1 MFPKTGLTK
10 DKPELSNH
18 ASDEQTAIHNTSG
31 NLSVEKSYPSCR
43 CGQGGANN
51 NHRRLFCENH
61 KSGFCENYKTGF
73 CESHKS
79 GSCENHKKRREC
91 AFHMGSTGEI
101 TEDRVAEFYNQIVLL
116 IRNDSIQKT
125 KDKTLNSYLEK
136 IDKEDISAV
145 KRLLREIVREEEE
158 FKEKVKQQIDLNVD
172 VVEKSN

>member
-1 MFPKTGLTK
+1 
-10 DKPELSNH
+10 
-18 ASDEQTAIHNTSG
+18 
-31 NLSVEKSYPSCR
+31 
-43 CGQGGANN
+43 
-51 NHRRLFCENH
+51 
-61 KSGFCENYKTGF
+61 
-73 CESHKS
+73 
-79 GSCENHKKRREC
+79 
-91 AFHMGSTGEI
+91 MGSTGEI